1 MNSTLSSAAVAM
13 QGALQGADRVF
24 DGVST
29 DTRTIR
35 RGELFFALS
44 GPNYDGGKFV
54 AAAADAGAA
63 GAVVSEPV
71 ATDLAQIS
79 VADTRLALGQLGAAW
94 RQQHAVTVIGVT
106 GSNGKTT
113 LKEMIAACLSQAA
126 PTLAT
131 AGNLNNDIGM
141 PLMLLRINPAHR
153 FAVLEMGANH
163 VGEIAYLTS
172 LAQPHVVVINNA
184 GTSHLEGFGSIK
196 GVAEGK
202 GEILGG
208 KSRPRYAI
216 LNAEDDFYDYWRSF
230 VSDVDVLSFGLLDSA
245 DVFATEVVAGKD
257 ATSFTLHLPES
268 KVDIDLPFV
277 GIHNVRNACAAAAV
291 AVALDVSVAHIKAGL
306 ESLQP
311 VAGRLQ
317 PLAGIRGATLYDDS
331 YNANPVSVKSAGEF
345 VATLEGER
353 WMVLGDMGELGES
366 AASLH
371 AELGRSLRAAG
382 IDRLFATGALS
393 RETVN
398 AFGAGAEWF
407 ADIEELTGRVSAELT
422 SQVNILVKGSRSA
435 RMERVVS
442 AIRAPESMRK
452 EA

>member
-1 MNSTLSSAAVAM
+1 MNSTLSSAASAM
-13 QGALQGADRVF
+13 RGTLHGADCVF

-29 DTRTIR
+29 DTRTISH
-35 RGELFFALS
+35 GELFFALP
-44 GPNYDGGKFV
+44 GPNFDGGKFV
-54 AAAADAGAA
+54 AAAAEGGAA
-63 GAVVSEPV
+63 GAVVAAPV
-71 ATDLAQIS
+71 GGDLAQIS

-94 RQQHAVTVIGVT
+94 RQQHTATIVGVT

-126 PTLAT
+126 ATIAT

-141 PLMLLRINPAHR
+141 PLMLLRIGAAHR

-202 GEILGG
+202 GEILRGEP
-208 KSRPRYAI
+208 RPRCAV

-230 VSDVDVLSFGLLDSA
+230 AADIDVLSFGLLDSA
-245 DVFATEVVAGKD
+245 DVFATDIVSSKSS
-257 ATSFTLHLPES
+257 TSFTLHVPDS
-268 KVDIDLPFV
+268 VIDVDLPLV
-277 GIHNVRNACAAAAV
+277 GTHNVRNACAAAAV
-291 AVALDVSVAHIKAGL
+291 AVALGVSVAHIKAGL

-331 YNANPVSVKSAGEF
+331 YNANPVSVKAAGEF
-345 VATLEGER
+345 VATLSGER
-353 WMVLGDMGELGES
+353 WMVLGDMGELGDT
-366 AASLH
+366 AQALH
-371 AELGRSLRAAG
+371 ADVGQSLSAVG
-382 IDRLFATGALS
+382 IDRLFAVGTLS
-393 RETVN
+393 HETVN
-398 AFGAGAEWF
+398 AFGTGGEWF
-407 ADIEELTGRVSAELT
+407 ASIDELIDRVAGEMT
-422 SQVNILVKGSRSA
+422 SQVSVLVKGSRSA
-435 RMERVVS
+435 RMERVVT
-442 AIRAPESMRK
+442 AIRAPETMRK